1 MFPYVE
7 LRKTLTSEGNKIYN
21 SFPLGPVIYC
31 KINFKINFHKKISL
45 PIPHCNESETS
56 AFGYVFKKLKLVLS

>member
-21 SFPLGPVIYC
+21 CFPLGPVIYC
-31 KINFKINFHKKISL
+31 KINFKINFHKKFLYLYLTVMNLQLVPLVMSL
-45 PIPHCNESETS
+45 KN
-56 AFGYVFKKLKLVLS
+56 